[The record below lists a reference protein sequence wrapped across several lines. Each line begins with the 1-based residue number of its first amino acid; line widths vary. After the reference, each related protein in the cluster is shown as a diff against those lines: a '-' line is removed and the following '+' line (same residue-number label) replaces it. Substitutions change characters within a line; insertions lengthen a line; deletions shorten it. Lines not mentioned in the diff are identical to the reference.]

1 VVSPHR
7 SDNAVNANIAVIA
20 DNGRLARFRT
30 IEKIPAEEPEG
41 RQLHP
46 PLFLQ
51 LATLSAVTA
60 MSALLLRQQELLL
73 CILNEPVYQW
83 LKWFFAPGDTETDF
97 RTEGANWNEGNT
109 RSR

>member
-30 IEKIPAEEPEG
+30 IEKIPAEEPKG

-46 PLFLQ
+46 PLFLE
-51 LATLSAVTA
+51 LTA

-109 RSR
+109 RRR

>member
-1 VVSPHR
+1 MVSPHR

-30 IEKIPAEEPEG
+30 IEEIPAEEPKR

-51 LATLSAVTA
+51 LTA

-97 RTEGANWNEGNT
+97 RTEGANWNEGDT
-109 RSR
+109 RRR

>member
-1 VVSPHR
+1 MVSPHR

-30 IEKIPAEEPEG
+30 IEKISAEEPKE

-51 LATLSAVTA
+51 LTA

-97 RTEGANWNEGNT
+97 RTEEANWNEGNT
-109 RSR
+109 RRR